1 MKSLF
6 HIFLILPIALICC
19 TGCRNPVSA
28 YTGWQY
34 YEAGIKADR
43 AGDLVKAREDY
54 RRAYINARVGDV
66 GAGAEAHS
74 LYEYSRMSGYLGMYA
89 EAETGFTNTLM
100 LITKAKGQVDDLRLP
115 TLCELARL
123 LYDTKQ
129 YAKANPYFEKAILE
143 IDKNNALK
151 ADPIAF
157 AGFIDDYAASLKAV
171 GRDAEAETFAK
182 RSALIKQQNPGMAA
196 KFIVKRYTP

>member
-6 HIFLILPIALICC
+6 HIFLILPTALICC
-19 TGCRNPVSA
+19 SGCRNPVNA

-34 YEAGIKADR
+34 YEAGIRAEQ

-66 GAGAEAHS
+66 GAAAEAHS
-74 LYEYSRMSGYLGMYA
+74 LYEYSRLTGHLGMYA
-89 EAETGFTNTLM
+89 EAEAGFTNTLV
-100 LITKAKGQVDDLRLP
+100 LIGKAKGQVDNLRLP

-123 LYDTKQ
+123 LFDTKQ
-129 YAKANPYFEKAILE
+129 YAKANPYFEKAMLE

-171 GRDAEAETFAK
+171 GSDAEAETIAK
-182 RSALIKQQNPGMAA
+182 RSALVKEQNPGVAA
-196 KFIVKRYTP
+196 KFNVKRYTP